1 MKRVE
6 IKIFRKDGS
15 FLEINSYADI
25 SVNTKSLS
33 ISQLGEGEVTIS
45 PWKEEESP
53 KLIYSYNTGELI
65 YNPEESMVLVKHNLN
80 IVPSN
85 LEVKV
90 EFNQEG
96 TWVNPLE
103 FVEPAFTYEPV
114 YESSKEEPHLSHTA
128 VVSKD
133 KILVTVQPTYMMY
146 DWDGV
151 SMRLTEFN
159 TQKYRIMVSVKQ

>member
-15 FLEINSYADI
+15 FLEINSDADI